1 MIKKGKRKKKNPP
14 IYLEIG
20 RKWEIKEKN
29 MFSFLCLVYERKIN
43 GKKNVYIY
51 IYIYIILTMIKEKKA
66 IKFLGENV
74 TVWDI

>member
-1 MIKKGKRKKKNPP
+1 
-14 IYLEIG
+14 
-20 RKWEIKEKN
+20 

-43 GKKNVYIY
+43 GKKNVY

-74 TVWDI
+74 TV

>member
-1 MIKKGKRKKKNPP
+1 MRNKREEYVLFLMFGLWKEGK
-14 IYLEIG
+14 
-20 RKWEIKEKN
+20 WKEK
-29 MFSFLCLVYERKIN
+29 CL
-43 GKKNVYIY
+43 YIY

>member
-1 MIKKGKRKKKNPP
+1 
-14 IYLEIG
+14 
-20 RKWEIKEKN
+20 
-29 MFSFLCLVYERKIN
+29 MFSFLCLVYERKVN

-74 TVWDI
+74 TV